1 MLTEDNY
8 DDDNNYAE
16 VEIMITTMTLIML
29 RKKVMMGRLAFHLS
43 MTLLHY

>member
-8 DDDNNYAE
+8 DDDNDYAE
-16 VEIMITTMTLIML
+16 VEIMITIMTLIML
-29 RKKVMMGRLAFHLS
+29 KKVMMGRLAFHLS